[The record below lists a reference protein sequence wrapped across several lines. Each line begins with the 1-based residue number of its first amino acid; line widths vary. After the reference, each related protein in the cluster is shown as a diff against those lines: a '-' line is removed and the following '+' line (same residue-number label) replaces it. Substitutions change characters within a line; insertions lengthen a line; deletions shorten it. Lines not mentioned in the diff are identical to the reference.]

1 MHREISV
8 LWGER
13 KVVLRQT
20 QRAVTP
26 WGGLSVFAEF
36 LRQRGFREQVRQHLP
51 IRLES
56 PNAIEPAETFTAFLI
71 SVVAGA
77 RRFAHAARLRGDR
90 ALQALV
96 GIERFPT
103 DDTIRNL
110 FKRFRHRLVYEF
122 FEPLWAWQ
130 LERLPRREE
139 GYSLDLDSTVFER
152 YGKQEGARKGYNPRK
167 HGRASHHPLL
177 SVS

>member
-1 MHREISV
+1 
-8 LWGER
+8 
-13 KVVLRQT
+13 
-20 QRAVTP
+20 
-26 WGGLSVFAEF
+26 
-36 LRQRGFREQVRQHLP
+36 
-51 IRLES
+51 
-56 PNAIEPAETFTAFLI
+56 
-71 SVVAGA
+71 VVAGA

-103 DDTIRNL
+103 DDTIRDL
-110 FKRFRHRLVYEF
+110 FKRFRQRLVYEF

-130 LERLPRREE
+130 LERLPGWEA

-152 YGKQEGARKGYNPRK
+152 YGKQEGVRKGYNPRK